1 MRWID
6 LISAVGLLMV
16 IEGILPFLSP
26 DKMRAYSKAISDMPD
41 HILRTM
47 GALLMLA
54 GILVIYL
61 V

>member
-6 LISAVGLLMV
+6 FITAVGLLMV

-26 DKMRAYSKAISDMPD
+26 DKMRACSKVVSGMSDRA
-41 HILRTM
+41 LRVM
-47 GALLMLA
+47 GAVLMAA